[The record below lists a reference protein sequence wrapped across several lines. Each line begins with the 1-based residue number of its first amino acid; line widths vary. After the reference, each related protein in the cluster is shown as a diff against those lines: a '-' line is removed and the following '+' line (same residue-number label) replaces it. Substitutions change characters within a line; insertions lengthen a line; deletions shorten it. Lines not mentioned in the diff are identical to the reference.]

1 LCLYDL
7 LSLEEL
13 RSARAI
19 IASRR
24 EKLRQAT
31 IGDHALVDFDAR
43 AAHAAG
49 AGPNL
54 RALLLPRVFAAFAAK
69 NVLDRLEL
77 GPISQKN
84 VQVQLVGYAA
94 GGKYVPHRDTDFS
107 DSPLSRRR
115 LTLVWYIHDE
125 PKAFTGGDLLLY
137 DDAAVDG
144 ANVANWFTR
153 IVPVRNMA
161 VLFPSNRLHEVT
173 PVLSTPDDI
182 LAGRLAVN
190 VWFVAEDEDP
200 SPL

>member
-1 LCLYDL
+1 VYDL
-7 LSLEEL
+7 LSPEEL

-24 EKLRQAT
+24 EKLQQGV
-31 IGDHALVDFDAR
+31 IGDHAVVDFNVR
-43 AAHAAG
+43 AAHAVG
-49 AGPNL
+49 AGSDL
-54 RALLLPRVFAAFAAK
+54 RALLLPRVLAAVATE
-69 NVLDRLEL
+69 NVLDRLGL

-84 VQVQLVGYAA
+84 VEVQLVGYAA
-94 GGKYVPHRDTDFS
+94 CGKYVPHRDAGLG
-107 DSPLSRRR
+107 DSAHRWRR

-137 DDAAVDG
+137 DDAAPDG
-144 ANVANWFTR
+144 ANVAGWFSR

-161 VLFPSNRLHEVT
+161 LLFPSNRLHEVT

-190 VWFVAEDEDP
+190 VWFKADVEGQSGRA
-200 SPL
+200 